1 MKYKLHILYLY
12 AKSLLQFFRMDKK
25 VVLYWGGKFQAS
37 HIVRFT
43 LTLCHQLWTISSIQW
58 KNSQAL
64 NRPLTVLVEN
74 NIRKPLYL
82 IICPLHLFMLIIW
95 TLRMHHWPC
104 LTRNQVGYDIYN
116 YMYKHTFNR
125 LRCFFIAPYILSG
138 FNKCLKI
145 RTVLRICI
153 ARKYVMITLWNCAK
167 HSEWIVKD
175 VYISH
180 YKS

>member
-1 MKYKLHILYLY
+1 
-12 AKSLLQFFRMDKK
+12 MDKK

-64 NRPLTVLVEN
+64 NSPLTVLVKN

-82 IICPLHLFMLIIW
+82 IICLLHLFMLIIW

-104 LTRNQVGYDIYN
+104 LMRNQVRYDISS
-116 YMYKHTFNR
+116 YMYKNTFTLSKMFFNR
-125 LRCFFIAPYILSG
+125 PLYLVRFKQMSKDLKDKDFTENLYCTKILNDTVVKLREAFRVTSENLKMSTFPIINLSKKNILVPLS
-138 FNKCLKI
+138 
-145 RTVLRICI
+145 V
-153 ARKYVMITLWNCAK
+153 
-167 HSEWIVKD
+167 SE
-175 VYISH
+175 
-180 YKS
+180 

>member
-1 MKYKLHILYLY
+1 MSITFFNWMKYKLHILYLY

-25 VVLYWGGKFQAS
+25 SVLYQGGKFQAS
-37 HIVRFT
+37 HTVRFT

-64 NRPLTVLVEN
+64 NSPLTVLVES

-125 LRCFFIAPYILSG
+125 LRCFLSPP
-138 FNKCLKI
+138 
-145 RTVLRICI
+145 
-153 ARKYVMITLWNCAK
+153 
-167 HSEWIVKD
+167 
-175 VYISH
+175 ISCQV
-180 YKS
+180 STNV

>member
-1 MKYKLHILYLY
+1 MKYKLHILY

-64 NRPLTVLVEN
+64 NSPLTVLVEN

-116 YMYKHTFNR
+116 YMYKHTFT
-125 LRCFFIAPYILSG
+125 LSKMFFYRPLYLVRFQQMSKDKDCTE
-138 FNKCLKI
+138 NLHCTKI
-145 RTVLRICI
+145 RDDNVMKLRE
-153 ARKYVMITLWNCAK
+153 AFRVNR
-167 HSEWIVKD
+167 
-175 VYISH
+175 
-180 YKS
+180 

>member
-1 MKYKLHILYLY
+1 MKYKLHILY

-64 NRPLTVLVEN
+64 NSPLTVLVEN
-74 NIRKPLYL
+74 NIRNSLYL

-95 TLRMHHWPC
+95 ALRMHHWPC
-104 LTRNQVGYDIYN
+104 LTRNQVRYDISS
-116 YMYKHTFNR
+116 YMYKNTFTLSEMIFNR
-125 LRCFFIAPYILSG
+125 PLYLVR
-138 FNKCLKI
+138 LKQMS
-145 RTVLRICI
+145 RFKR
-153 ARKYVMITLWNCAK
+153 
-167 HSEWIVKD
+167 
-175 VYISH
+175 
-180 YKS
+180 

>member
-1 MKYKLHILYLY
+1 MSITFFNWMKYKLHILYLY
-12 AKSLLQFFRMDKK
+12 VKSLLQFFRMDKK

-64 NRPLTVLVEN
+64 NSPLTVLVES

-116 YMYKHTFNR
+116 YMYKHTFT
-125 LRCFFIAPYILSG
+125 LSKMFF
-138 FNKCLKI
+138 
-145 RTVLRICI
+145 
-153 ARKYVMITLWNCAK
+153 
-167 HSEWIVKD
+167 
-175 VYISH
+175 
-180 YKS
+180 

>member
-1 MKYKLHILYLY
+1 MSITFFNWMKYKLHVLY

-64 NRPLTVLVEN
+64 NSPLTVLVEN

-82 IICPLHLFMLIIW
+82 IYVFYICLCWLYEHYECITGPVWRGTRWDMIYTITCINIPL
-95 TLRMHHWPC
+95 PC
-104 LTRNQVGYDIYN
+104 
-116 YMYKHTFNR
+116 
-125 LRCFFIAPYILSG
+125 LRCFLSPP
-138 FNKCLKI
+138 
-145 RTVLRICI
+145 
-153 ARKYVMITLWNCAK
+153 
-167 HSEWIVKD
+167 
-175 VYISH
+175 ISCQV
-180 YKS
+180 STNV

>member
-1 MKYKLHILYLY
+1 MSITFFNWMKYKLHFLYLY

-64 NRPLTVLVEN
+64 NSPLTVLVES

-104 LTRNQVGYDIYN
+104 LTQNQVGYDIYN

-125 LRCFFIAPYILSG
+125 LRCFLSPP
-138 FNKCLKI
+138 
-145 RTVLRICI
+145 
-153 ARKYVMITLWNCAK
+153 
-167 HSEWIVKD
+167 
-175 VYISH
+175 ISCQV
-180 YKS
+180 STNV

>member
-1 MKYKLHILYLY
+1 MNYLFDYYFFSWLNYDCNIFYLY
-12 AKSLLQFFRMDKK
+12 AKSLHEFFRIHENS
-25 VVLYWGGKFQAS
+25 VLYQAGKFHAL

-64 NRPLTVLVEN
+64 NSPLTVLVKN

-82 IICPLHLFMLIIW
+82 IICLLHLFMLIIW

-125 LRCFFIAPYILSG
+125 LRCFLSPP
-138 FNKCLKI
+138 
-145 RTVLRICI
+145 
-153 ARKYVMITLWNCAK
+153 
-167 HSEWIVKD
+167 
-175 VYISH
+175 ISCQV
-180 YKS
+180 STNV